1 MKWNYENYNVTL
13 NSQLFSF
20 YEFTVKRYT
29 RRVGS
34 VGKFAVMRGEPE
46 TKSPR
51 VEEKEF
57 AAGQEIAR
65 SPQGKISY
73 VTCSMRT

>member
-1 MKWNYENYNVTL
+1 
-13 NSQLFSF
+13 
-20 YEFTVKRYT
+20 
-29 RRVGS
+29 
-34 VGKFAVMRGEPE
+34 MRGEPE

-73 VTCSMRT
+73 VTCSMPNYRVFDTECDNTYRHANI